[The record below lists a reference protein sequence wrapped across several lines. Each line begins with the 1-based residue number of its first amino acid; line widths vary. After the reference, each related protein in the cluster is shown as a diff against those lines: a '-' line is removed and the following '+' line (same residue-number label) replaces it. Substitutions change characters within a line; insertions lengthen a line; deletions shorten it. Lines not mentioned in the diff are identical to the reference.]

1 MYWNTHLHRTIQNYQ
16 INHKNLK
23 KMKNQVIK
31 VLTKAH
37 GKVVVAYWK
46 SVGINVLGHSGIL
59 NEKNRCINIYY
70 GVINGCFESYSFKEV
85 EKANAEIIEI
95 PHNFLIGKKIR
106 CNGEIGTIEFIDTLL
121 GIAVK
126 FEDEV
131 SFWYNYTEAFDHLVD
146 EETITEVE
154 IKDELPTLGVGVLM
168 LVSNDNIDFKQRFVI
183 GKTKEGYLAWAGAET
198 ADKIDFKHA
207 KFWEFAKPI
216 EQKVILTKQDISDG
230 KGVGVEPHLIE
241 VV

>member
-1 MYWNTHLHRTIQNYQ
+1 
-16 INHKNLK
+16 
-23 KMKNQVIK
+23 MKNQVIK

-46 SVGINVLGHSGIL
+46 SVGIDVWVHSGGA
-59 NEKNRCINIYY
+59 NEKDEYISIYY
-70 GVINGCFESYSFKEV
+70 GVINGRFDNYTFSQV

-95 PHNFLIGKKIR
+95 PHDFLIGKKIR
-106 CNGEIGTIEFIDTLL
+106 CKGKIGTIEFIDTLL
-121 GIAVK
+121 GIGVE
-126 FEDEV
+126 FEDDV
-131 SFWYNYTEAFDHLVD
+131 SFRYNYTEAFDYLVD
-146 EETITEVE
+146 EET

-168 LVSNDNIDFKQRFVI
+168 MVSDNDKTYRTRFVI

-198 ADKIDFKHA
+198 ADEIESKYA